1 MVPVQVAE
9 SFHLVFLQTLASRAN
24 LAAWALKGGGNLRFF
39 YLSDRLSEDID
50 LDTFDIEPWAFQERV
65 DQSLASD
72 LLKRTL
78 GLLGS
83 RIDYVNPKERSETK
97 SKWVVGIGHRS
108 ETDPVYTQIEVSHR
122 AYPYRDFVKVEPVG
136 QAAIAPY
143 AAALRRPTFGH
154 YLPRAAIAQKV
165 DALWGREVRQ
175 PRDVFDLDVLF
186 RVAPDAV
193 VRGDIS
199 EADLRAAITRIVEI
213 GYDEFR
219 AKVLSFIEPAVL
231 PLYEPIEAWEGMQM
245 TVAERLEA
253 LLP

>member
-9 SFHLVFLQTLASRAN
+9 SFHLAFLQALATRAN
-24 LAAWALKGGGNLRFF
+24 LTAWALKGGGNLRFF
-39 YLSDRLSEDID
+39 FMSDRFSEDID

-65 DQSLASD
+65 DQALASD

-83 RIDYVNPKERSETK
+83 RIEYVNPKERSETK
-97 SKWVVGIGHRS
+97 SKWVIGLRHQS

-122 AYPYRDFVKVEPVG
+122 AYPYRDFIKVEPVG
-136 QAAIAPY
+136 PAAIAPY

-154 YLPRAAIAQKV
+154 YLPRAAIAQKI
-165 DALWGREVRQ
+165 DALRGRDVRQ

-186 RVAPDAV
+186 RAAPEAV

-199 EADLRAAITRIVEI
+199 EADIRAAITRVVEI

-219 AKVLSFIEPAVL
+219 AKVLSFIEPAAV
-231 PLYEPIEAWEGMQM
+231 PLYEPVRAWEDMQM
-245 TVAERLEA
+245 AVIERLEG

>member
-9 SFHLVFLQTLASRAN
+9 SFQLAFLQALATRAN
-24 LAAWALKGGGNLRFF
+24 LTAWALKGGDNLRFF
-39 YLSDRLSEDID
+39 YSSDRFSEDID

-65 DQSLASD
+65 DQALASD

-78 GLLGS
+78 GILGL
-83 RIDYVNPKERSETK
+83 RIEYVNPKERSETK
-97 SKWVVGIGHRS
+97 SKWVVGIGRQS

-136 QAAIAPY
+136 PAAIAPY

-175 PRDVFDLDVLF
+175 PRDVFDLDLLF
-186 RVAPDAV
+186 RVAPDAA
-193 VRGDIS
+193 VRGDTS

-231 PLYEPIEAWEGMQM
+231 PLYEPLEAWEGMQM
-245 TVAERLEA
+245 TVIEHLEG